1 LHQVF
6 CALLLLL
13 LLLLLLQGFNLQA
26 MYEDLSTLEIK
37 LNQLLE
43 QIGKKPMSP
52 SPTPGA
58 KPAAADALPAAKAV
72 AVR

>member
-1 LHQVF
+1 
-6 CALLLLL
+6 
-13 LLLLLLQGFNLQA
+13 

-43 QIGKKPMSP
+43 QIGRKPMSP

-58 KPAAADALPAAKAV
+58 KPAAAADALPAIKAV
-72 AVR
+72 AAR